1 MKENEL
7 LYESSSFRDN
17 FRNVFN
23 FDERIPRSVKKLSEH
38 FKILKKYIISI
49 SGIIILEYETL

>member
-7 LYESSSFRDN
+7 LYESSSFRDD
-17 FRNVFN
+17 FRNVSN
-23 FDERIPRSVKKLSEH
+23 FDERILRGAKKLSEH
-38 FKILKKYIISI
+38 FKILKKQIISI

>member
-23 FDERIPRSVKKLSEH
+23 FNERIPRSVKKLSEH
-38 FKILKKYIISI
+38 VKILKKYIISI

>member
-23 FDERIPRSVKKLSEH
+23 FDERILRSVKKLSEYV
-38 FKILKKYIISI
+38 KILKKHIISV
-49 SGIIILEYETL
+49 SCIIILEYETL